1 MVTGGLV
8 EAIQKGLPTPSPALA
23 GGGMVGSWAGGQSG
37 GVSDRGIWGAGITFG
52 KESIV
57 INAKTLD
64 DATIDQAGDKIMR
77 VVHEKAKNAGWVFG
91 RS

>member
-1 MVTGGLV
+1 V
-8 EAIQKGLPTPSPALA
+8 
-23 GGGMVGSWAGGQSG
+23 
-37 GVSDRGIWGAGITFG
+37 WGARITFG

-64 DATIDQAGDKIMR
+64 DSTIDQAGDKIMR